1 MKILRFASYF
11 HRLMRRNKQSL
22 VVQSAARL
30 CFYFFAMEILISLC
44 YTIAM
49 QRKTVCGCRLSSEKI
64 APFFAKPLDT
74 LPAAPIMLLA
84 TGYWLLATGYWLLAT
99 GSGRTLPCAA
109 LRRTRYQKR
118 HNAVSHRCAK
128 YIFPNQH
135 NQFSH
140 KTALAISRRSARA
153 VGRGIFS

>member
-99 GSGRTLPCAA
+99 GYWLLATGYWLRANSALCGFAPHTLPKAA
-109 LRRTRYQKR
+109 
-118 HNAVSHRCAK
+118 
-128 YIFPNQH
+128 
-135 NQFSH
+135 
-140 KTALAISRRSARA
+140 
-153 VGRGIFS
+153 